1 MRFLF
6 ILAFILGVTGASY
19 FFFFRDPSF
28 VDLPRGGKTIIAL
41 GDSLV
46 EGVGASYDK
55 DFVALL
61 SVRLGVPI
69 VNVGVGGDTAGT
81 ALDRLERDVLSRDP
95 RIVIVLL
102 GGNDALRRLPVAT
115 TFSNLGLLIDRV
127 HEAGAGVLLLGVRG
141 GIFGDVYKKQFRELA
156 REKKTSFVPD
166 VLEGVF
172 GNPEFMSDSIHPN
185 DGGYAHIADRV
196 EPMLRKMIVDVVQ

>member
-141 GIFGDVYKKQFRELA
+141 GISGMFTRS
-156 REKKTSFVPD
+156 SFVSSRARRKRR
-166 VLEGVF
+166 LCLT
-172 GNPEFMSDSIHPN
+172 
-185 DGGYAHIADRV
+185 Y
-196 EPMLRKMIVDVVQ
+196 LRAYLVIQSLCRTLFIQTTGDMPILLIGWSLC